1 MQRISRI
8 LKSCIGPGSLLV
20 ALLAIGCDKGQ
31 VPPNASTSDP
41 VPSQA
46 SGIDSV
52 LEAKRTSDASID
64 SLFQANASDVQVLV
78 RGTVTK
84 FLADDV
90 EGDKHQRLIL
100 KLASGKTLLIAHN
113 IDLAGR
119 VPNTALN
126 KIVYANGDY
135 EWNSEGGVVHWT
147 HKDPDNVHAAGWI
160 QFDGDRYW

>member
-1 MQRISRI
+1 MQHITRIPKRSI
-8 LKSCIGPGSLLV
+8 WAGSLLA

-31 VPPNASTSDP
+31 PPPSASTSDT

-46 SGIDSV
+46 SGIDSL

-64 SLFQANASDVQVLV
+64 SLFQANASDVPVLV

-84 FLADDV
+84 FLADDE
-90 EGDKHQRLIL
+90 EGDKHQRFIL
-100 KLASGKTLLIAHN
+100 RLASGKTLLIAHN

-119 VPNTALN
+119 VPDAALN
-126 KIVYANGDY
+126 RIVYAKGDY

-147 HKDPDNVHAAGWI
+147 HKDPDNSHAAGWI